1 MSLAAVE
8 WIGALAAGAAIGL
21 AAGLWHGRRGHG
33 IADRALDALPVPAQ
47 VVASERRVLY
57 ANRAMHQAYEDW
69 RTPLAQLLKQ
79 QSVGESA
86 QQELARLSPAGGR
99 VELSVATSLGEI
111 GWREIIVQPLP
122 GLPDHALWLCRDI
135 SAERRAGAALRPLV
149 QALEKPADLA
159 SAASRT
165 GDDRLEAQL
174 AQTLASLMTSTT
186 C

>member
-33 IADRALDALPVPAQ
+33 IAARALDALPVPAQ

-69 RTPLAQLLKQ
+69 GTPLAQLLKQ

-99 VELSVATSLGEI
+99 VELSV
-111 GWREIIVQPLP
+111 
-122 GLPDHALWLCRDI
+122 
-135 SAERRAGAALRPLV
+135 
-149 QALEKPADLA
+149 
-159 SAASRT
+159 
-165 GDDRLEAQL
+165 
-174 AQTLASLMTSTT
+174 
-186 C
+186 